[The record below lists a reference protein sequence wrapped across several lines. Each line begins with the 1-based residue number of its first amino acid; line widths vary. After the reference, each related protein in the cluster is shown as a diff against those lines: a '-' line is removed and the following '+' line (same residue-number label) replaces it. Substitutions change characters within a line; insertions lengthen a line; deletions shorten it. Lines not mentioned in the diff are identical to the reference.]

1 MRAGWPRRRGAE
13 RLDRF
18 GPHTAIAVPRHE
30 HDEAVAVTHLQPPV
44 GFDIPQRRGA
54 HRVVAAV
61 ERQVDT
67 VRPLAVAKAEYGAEL
82 RGESAA
88 IFLQMRSE
96 EGRGGKG
103 WVSQG

>member
-1 MRAGWPRRRGAE
+1 MRVVVRSLVLREQRRLISIVRAGWPRLRGAE

-67 VRPLAVAKAEYGAEL
+67 VRSLAVAKAEYGAA
-82 RGESAA
+82 RQRA
-88 IFLQMRSE
+88 
-96 EGRGGKG
+96 
-103 WVSQG
+103 V

>member
-1 MRAGWPRRRGAE
+1 MIRRPPRSTRTDTLFPYTTLFRSAGWPRRRGAE

-44 GFDIPQRRGA
+44 GFDIPRRRGA

-67 VRPLAVAKAEYGAEL
+67 VRSLAVAKAEYGAA
-82 RGESAA
+82 RQRA
-88 IFLQMRSE
+88 
-96 EGRGGKG
+96 
-103 WVSQG
+103 V